1 MEAHSVPSIVRSVGH
16 NGSQAILDSM
26 ALTQEEQR
34 DIQNATIGQRVN
46 PQWHLFR
53 RGRVTASN
61 FGDVLLSND
70 VTAIVD
76 RLLSNQPYTGGIPA
90 LDWGIENEH
99 QAVQAFTT
107 ATQKEVQESGL
118 WLSPSGVLGASPDG
132 LVGSSEILEVKCPY
146 NAREMTIDD
155 AVKQKKIS
163 YISKEGDTYSL
174 RRDHKYW
181 HQVQGQL
188 HLTGRQTC
196 YFVVWTKKDH
206 VIIPISRDDTWKPN
220 LKSCHSPEP
229 EEEPHTM
236 EAHSVPK
243 IIEYVNRQW
252 SQAILA
258 RMVLSQ
264 EEQRAIQEATIGQCA
279 NPLWHLFRRGRVTA
293 SIFGDVLMSKVVT
306 DDLPDRVLGN
316 QPPTERNQA
325 MKWGIDNECT
335 AIQAFTTATQK
346 EVQKSGLWLSASGVL
361 GASPDGLVGSSEI
374 LEVKCPY
381 NAREMTI
388 DDALKKDEEKKD
400 DDKKLIPYISKKGD
414 TYSLGTEHK
423 YWHQV
428 QGQIHLTG
436 RQTCYFVVWTK
447 KDHVIIPISRDDT
460 WKPNLKVLED
470 FFKTCVLPRLR
481 EM

>member
-1 MEAHSVPSIVRSVGH
+1 MEAHSVPSIVKSVGH

-34 DIQNATIGQRVN
+34 DIQIATIGQRDN

-90 LDWGIENEH
+90 LDWGIEKER

-174 RRDHKYW
+174 HRDHKYW

-220 LKSCHSPEP
+220 L
-229 EEEPHTM
+229 
-236 EAHSVPK
+236 
-243 IIEYVNRQW
+243 Q
-252 SQAILA
+252 
-258 RMVLSQ
+258 
-264 EEQRAIQEATIGQCA
+264 
-279 NPLWHLFRRGRVTA
+279 
-293 SIFGDVLMSKVVT
+293 
-306 DDLPDRVLGN
+306 
-316 QPPTERNQA
+316 
-325 MKWGIDNECT
+325 
-335 AIQAFTTATQK
+335 
-346 EVQKSGLWLSASGVL
+346 
-361 GASPDGLVGSSEI
+361 
-374 LEVKCPY
+374 
-381 NAREMTI
+381 
-388 DDALKKDEEKKD
+388 
-400 DDKKLIPYISKKGD
+400 
-414 TYSLGTEHK
+414 
-423 YWHQV
+423 
-428 QGQIHLTG
+428 
-436 RQTCYFVVWTK
+436 
-447 KDHVIIPISRDDT
+447 
-460 WKPNLKVLED
+460 VLED
-470 FFKTCVLPRLR
+470 FFETHMLPRLP
-481 EM
+481 EMQL